1 MKIRF
6 LKLKDWLLMT
16 VMGLMGLT
24 ACHSSKD
31 VAQQP
36 VEPEDDKP
44 AVAPRSEAAL
54 MYGVPTM
61 DFVLKGRVIDTKG
74 KGVEGMQVIL
84 VNGTIDITPD
94 DMHLDNKYVQEY
106 IRESSDTTDAEGYF
120 SCHMKDFPK
129 DSQNVI
135 IRDVDGKKNG
145 AFVDQMVEVNFADG
159 VQSGTRK
166 GWYHGTRT
174 KDVDITVKRVNED

>member
-1 MKIRF
+1 
-6 LKLKDWLLMT
+6 
-16 VMGLMGLT
+16 
-24 ACHSSKD
+24 
-31 VAQQP
+31 
-36 VEPEDDKP
+36 
-44 AVAPRSEAAL
+44 

-61 DFVLKGRVIDTKG
+61 DFVLKGRVIDSKG
-74 KGVEGMQVIL
+74 VGVEGMQVIL

-94 DMHLDNKYVQEY
+94 NMHLDNKYVLEY

-135 IRDVDGKKNG
+135 VRDVDGKKNG

-166 GWYHGTRT
+166 GWYQGTRT